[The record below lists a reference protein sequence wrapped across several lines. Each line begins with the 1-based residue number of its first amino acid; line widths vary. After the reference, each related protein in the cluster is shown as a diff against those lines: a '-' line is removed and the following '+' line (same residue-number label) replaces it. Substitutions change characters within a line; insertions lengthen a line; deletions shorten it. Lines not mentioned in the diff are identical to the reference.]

1 MPIEQFIIDK
11 HEIES
16 YKQLKVLTID
26 KSLKSYTAFC
36 KSFMIFV
43 NEKEVNISKSN
54 MLKAFHQ
61 VNSVKSF
68 LDMGL
73 PIKKYT
79 TPGNI
84 SSTDISKIN
93 KEENINVAFE
103 IDLTHPK
110 RVQRALNLKSMDCY
124 PLLWCYQDL
133 SSVKWNVQFDQRVAC
148 KYIVV
153 KLIDRHDNYNNPE
166 TNIDMFPL

>member
-1 MPIEQFIIDK
+1 M
-11 HEIES
+11 
-16 YKQLKVLTID
+16 LTID

-54 MLKAFHQ
+54 VLKAFHQ

-84 SSTDISKIN
+84 SSTDISSIN
-93 KEENINVAFE
+93 KEENINIAFE
-103 IDLTHPK
+103 IDLSHPK
-110 RVQRALNLKSMDCY
+110 RV
-124 PLLWCYQDL
+124 
-133 SSVKWNVQFDQRVAC
+133 
-148 KYIVV
+148 
-153 KLIDRHDNYNNPE
+153 
-166 TNIDMFPL
+166 